1 MKNLFYGVLLLHL
14 ILWVSCTGSSRSGEG
29 KESES
34 PAELLYDSS
43 LTTFDFEGDWHW
55 FAGDNEASVT
65 MKIFSNKDSVGD
77 YLYTYYFGNRIE
89 QGKVKLLS
97 QEGRNAVLL
106 VEYNDQ
112 RKFHSWSSKFNATM
126 LTDTSFFLTRQKHED
141 YYLEDSIVMRKY
153 VPYQDTAEVRKII
166 EEYNRKESIRY
177 EALKK
182 KGIYLK

>member
-89 QGKVKLLS
+89 QGKVKL
-97 QEGRNAVLL
+97 
-106 VEYNDQ
+106 
-112 RKFHSWSSKFNATM
+112 
-126 LTDTSFFLTRQKHED
+126 
-141 YYLEDSIVMRKY
+141 
-153 VPYQDTAEVRKII
+153 
-166 EEYNRKESIRY
+166 
-177 EALKK
+177 
-182 KGIYLK
+182 

>member
-1 MKNLFYGVLLLHL
+1 MKRLFYGVILLHL
-14 ILWVSCTGSSRSGEG
+14 ILWFSCTGSPRSQEV
-29 KESES
+29 KEPES
-34 PAELLYDSS
+34 PAELLSDSS

-106 VEYNDQ
+106 VEYNDL
-112 RKFHSWSSKFNATM
+112 RSWSAKFNATM
-126 LTDTSFFLTRQKHED
+126 LTDTTFFLTRQDHEG
-141 YYLEDSIVMRKY
+141 YYLEDSIVMKREYPKSN
-153 VPYQDTAEVRKII
+153 TAEIRRSM
-166 EEYNRKESIRY
+166 EEYQTKNESLKE
-177 EALKK
+177 
-182 KGIYLK
+182 KGVYLK

>member
-1 MKNLFYGVLLLHL
+1 MKRLFYGVLLLHL
-14 ILWVSCTGSSRSGEG
+14 ILWFSCTGSSRSGEG
-29 KESES
+29 KEVES

-43 LTTFDFEGDWHW
+43 LTTFDFEGSWCWVDSHTTV
-55 FAGDNEASVT
+55 S
-65 MKIFSNKDSVGD
+65 MRIFSNKDSVGD

-106 VEYNDQ
+106 VEYNDLG
-112 RKFHSWSSKFNATM
+112 SWSSKFNATM
-126 LTDTSFFLTRQKHED
+126 LTDTSFFLTRQNHED
-141 YYLEDSIVMRKY
+141 YYLEDSIVMRREH
-153 VPYQDTAEVRKII
+153 PERDSAEVRKII

-182 KGIYLK
+182 KRISLK